1 MGSEILPQN
10 KEFAAHLNDLQ
21 KQQEFNVELEKL
33 KQQIQSSSAQYDLAQ
48 ISKIPPWIKEIIES
62 NLLLETESAKEAGAL
77 GFYAR
82 TLAMCVTPYKN
93 PNSYFHKR
101 KNGNFE
107 MIMMSS
113 QGVPYGV
120 IPRLLMSWV
129 TTEVVRTKEPVLK
142 VGASLAEFLRN
153 VFDLEKGGGKRG
165 NSTRVR
171 EQMIKLFSSH
181 ISVTHIDPRQSFSL
195 RTVTFADEMNL
206 NFSELESYLDARN
219 KVNEDFP
226 KIEQYFK
233 NKDSTL
239 WTPIKQ
245 PKDVWESE
253 LILNDRFYNECIT
266 APVPIDLRAYKAL
279 KGSPMAMDAYTW
291 LTYRMSY
298 LRRES
303 KIPWEQLMM
312 QFGADYTS
320 SNSDPTW
327 AKRGFKRQF
336 ELALKGVL
344 LVYPALNIETTEN
357 FLIIRPSPTH
367 IPFDTK
373 QQNLW

>member
-1 MGSEILPQN
+1 MDKKIVAHYKDLEKQ
-10 KEFAAHLNDLQ
+10 KELN
-21 KQQEFNVELEKL
+21 NELENL
-33 KQQIQSSSAQYDLAQ
+33 KQRIQSSSEKYDIAE

-62 NLLLETESAKEAGAL
+62 NLLMETESAKDAGAL

-107 MIMMSS
+107 MMMMSS

-142 VGASLAEFLRN
+142 VGASLAEFLRS
-153 VFDLEKGGGKRG
+153 VFDLEKGGGVRG

-171 EQMIKLFSSH
+171 QQMIKLFSSH
-181 ISVTHIDPRQSFSL
+181 ISVTHVDPKETFAL
-195 RTVTFADEMNL
+195 RTVSFADEMDL
-206 NFSELESYLDARN
+206 NFSELEAYMDARN

-226 KIEQYFK
+226 NIENYFK
-233 NKDSTL
+233 NKDSSL
-239 WTPIKQ
+239 WTPIKST
-245 PKDVWESE
+245 KEMWESE
-253 LILNDRFYNECIT
+253 LVLNDKFFKECIT
-266 APVPIDLRAYKAL
+266 TPVPIDLRAYKAL
-279 KGSPMAMDAYTW
+279 KGSPLAMDIYTW

-312 QFGADYTS
+312 QFGANFGSTEK
-320 SNSDPTW
+320 DPTSG
-327 AKRGFKRQF
+327 KRAFRRQF
-336 ELALKGVL
+336 ELALKGVM
-344 LVYPALNIETTEN
+344 LVYPAVNVEANEN
-357 FLIIRPSPTH
+357 FFIIRPSPTH
-367 IPFDTK
+367 IPFSKK
-373 QQNLW
+373 QESLW